1 MCIYVCIPS
10 CHALRGQMCQIPV
23 ELEFQ
28 GVMSCTVGVEVN
40 VSAPKLP
47 THLSSP
53 CFVFLNSHYAAKAGL
68 ELLDSSNS
76 FTPPMPPHPLHK
88 SLLTI

>member
-1 MCIYVCIPS
+1 MPS
-10 CHALRGQMCQIPV
+10 EGKCVRFQWSWSSRGLWAALWVV
-23 ELEFQ
+23 EANLR
-28 GVMSCTVGVEVN
+28 
-40 VSAPKLP
+40 APKLP

-53 CFVFLNSHYAAKAGL
+53 CFVLLNSHYAAKAGL

-88 SLLTI
+88 SLLTV